1 MDHAAS
7 SSGQHSTGESPA
19 ARKRR
24 FKYSPV
30 GFLVALVLLI
40 VTIPAVE
47 DIEHGDLIEAI
58 LLTLVLVSAV
68 LALGARRRTF
78 FQAALLVTPALAGKW
93 INHLWP
99 ERLPPVVFLSAAML
113 FLIFVVAHLLHFI
126 LHAPRVDA
134 GVICAAI
141 STYLVLG
148 FLWAIAYGMVAKVT
162 PEAFAYNTGPKDSHI
177 MMGGTA
183 FYFSFITLCT
193 LGYGDIVPVSKV
205 ARMLAVTEAI
215 TGVFYVAILMAR
227 LVTLYS
233 SPRHSGHHEA
243 TK

>member
-1 MDHAAS
+1 MDHAAPS
-7 SSGQHSTGESPA
+7 HPHHSAGESPA

-30 GFLVALVLLI
+30 GFLIALVLLM

-47 DIEHGDLIEAI
+47 DIEYGDLIEAI

-78 FQAALLVTPALAGKW
+78 VQAALLVTPALVGKW

-99 ERLPPVVFLSAAML
+99 QSLPPVVFLGAAMI
-113 FLIFVVAHLLHFI
+113 FLIFVVAHLMHFI

-134 GVICAAI
+134 GVVCAAI

-148 FLWAIAYGMVAKVT
+148 FLWAIAYGMVAKVN

-183 FYFSFITLCT
+183 FYFSFTTLCT
-193 LGYGDIVPVSKV
+193 LGYGDIAPVSKV
-205 ARMLAVTEAI
+205 ARMLAVTEAV
-215 TGVFYVAILMAR
+215 TGVFYVAILIAR
-227 LVTLYS
+227 LMALYS
-233 SPRHSGHHEA
+233 SPRHAEHHES